1 MKKQSKPNSNFTEDW
16 LPIKQILN
24 GMIYTEDGYYI
35 TGIKIAPK
43 NIFIMDA
50 GSQNAIINNLT
61 NVYNMIDFEFWL
73 MIADRPVDI
82 SVYLAQLQ
90 MLYNNSQSAL
100 ERKLIMQDINKANLF
115 MSSEYNV
122 VDTEYYILFKE
133 KKMEI
138 VQKKLH
144 NLISGFASCG
154 LNTTQTSNSDLRMLL
169 DNFLNGGVSTSV
181 GTVMS

>member
-1 MKKQSKPNSNFTEDW
+1 MKKQNNSSFTEDW
-16 LPIKQILN
+16 LTIKQILN
-24 GMIYTEDGYYI
+24 GMIQTEDGYYV

-43 NIFIMDA
+43 NIFILDA
-50 GSQNAIINNLT
+50 GSQNSIINNLT
-61 NVYNMIDFEFWL
+61 NVYNMIDYEFWL

-82 SVYLAQLQ
+82 NVYLAQLQ
-90 MLYNNSQSAL
+90 MLYNNSQSSL

-122 VDTEYYILFKE
+122 VDTEYYIIFKE
-133 KKMEI
+133 KKMEL

-154 LNTTQTSNSDLRMLL
+154 LNATQTSNADLRMLL
-169 DNFLNGGVSTSV
+169 DNFLNGGVTTTI
-181 GTVMS
+181 GTVMV